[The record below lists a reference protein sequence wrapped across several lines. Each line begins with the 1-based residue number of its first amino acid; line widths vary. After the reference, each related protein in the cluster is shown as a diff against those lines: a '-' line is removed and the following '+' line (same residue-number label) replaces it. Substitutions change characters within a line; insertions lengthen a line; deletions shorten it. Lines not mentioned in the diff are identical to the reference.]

1 MVENNEGEVNLP
13 GEEEKELKFNDVN
26 FIYDKSMITIGTT
39 KGYIILKT
47 DPVVILANRDLNVG
61 IKTCLMLDRTNLL
74 FLLAKEEDDIFSPNK
89 IILYDDIKGK
99 PVTELKMAGPIA
111 NFKVN
116 SKHLFVLIEKF
127 LFIFNT
133 KKLSKIDKLPCYPD
147 KEGICALCENRDQT
161 HFVYQ
166 DPEKGYCNVL
176 SFVDDKFKTMRVFC
190 HNSKIA
196 KLAINTEGTLIL
208 TSSDNG
214 TLVRCFETATG
225 KIIDEFRRGNDVAKI
240 FSLAFSPDNEYFAC
254 TSDLGTLH
262 VFKKS
267 DENTFIQPK
276 VKKTGFFSKLQGFFR
291 TGTGSKDAKRCFA
304 HLKTNEEV
312 SFCTFNLNGD
322 IFLLSCN
329 APEKFFNIKFD
340 HENGGDI
347 TDFNITKIM
356 NEEQEK
362 KEEEEK
368 IE

>member
-1 MVENNEGEVNLP
+1 MEENTEQP

-26 FIYDKSMITIGTT
+26 FIYDKSMLTIGTSI
-39 KGYIILKT
+39 GYIILKT
-47 DPVVILANRDLNVG
+47 DPIVILANRNLNIG
-61 IKTCLMLDRTNLL
+61 IKTCLMLDRTNLM

-133 KKLSKIDKLPCYPD
+133 KKFSKIDKLPCYPD
-147 KEGICALCENRDQT
+147 KEGVCALCENRDQT

-176 SFVDDKFKTMRVFC
+176 SYVDEKFKSTRIFC

-208 TSSDNG
+208 SSSDNG

-225 KIIDEFRRGNDVAKI
+225 KIIGEFRRGNDVAKI

-267 DENTFIQPK
+267 DANTFIQPK
-276 VKKTGFFSKLQGFFR
+276 VKKTGFLSKLSGFFR
-291 TGTGSKDAKRCFA
+291 TSTGSKDAKRCFA
-304 HLKTNEEV
+304 QLKTNEEV
-312 SFCTFNLNGD
+312 SYCTFNLHGS
-322 IFLLSCN
+322 IFLVSCN
-329 APEKFFNIKFD
+329 TPEKFYNINFD
-340 HENGGDI
+340 KEAGGDI
-347 TDFNITKIM
+347 NDVTITQIM
-356 NEEQEK
+356 NEEEEK
-362 KEEEEK
+362 KEEEK
-368 IE
+368 KV